1 LFYTESILKI
11 RFLVVFIGI
20 FLFSCGKIPDL
31 LVFFS
36 KEAPKG
42 GDSTFH
48 TDSNNDEIADIAL
61 RARDTLPFFLRHL
74 RQPGI
79 GERDFRVKYP
89 FPADNGSG
97 FLYEQLWLGDIRRGE
112 ESYTGVVLNTPFYV
126 SGLSQGDRRAFNTG
140 EITDWMYI
148 RKGKITGGK
157 SIKYLLEQ
165 IPPTERNAEEQA
177 ILDMF

>member
-1 LFYTESILKI
+1 LKI
-11 RFLVVFIGI
+11 RFLAGLLIAV

-31 LVFFS
+31 RVFL
-36 KEAPKG
+36 PKKTSGG

-48 TDSNNDEIADIAL
+48 TASNNSEIAEIAL
-61 RARDTLPFFLRHL
+61 RARDTFPFFLRHL
-74 RQPGI
+74 RRPGI

-89 FPADNGSG
+89 FQASGSG
-97 FLYEQLWLGDIRRGE
+97 FLREHLWLGDIRRGE

-126 SGLSQGDRRAFNTG
+126 SGLSKGDRTAFNTG
-140 EITDWMYI
+140 EITDWMYM
-148 RKGKITGGK
+148 RKGKITGGW

-165 IPPTERNAEEQA
+165 IPAAERNAEEQT